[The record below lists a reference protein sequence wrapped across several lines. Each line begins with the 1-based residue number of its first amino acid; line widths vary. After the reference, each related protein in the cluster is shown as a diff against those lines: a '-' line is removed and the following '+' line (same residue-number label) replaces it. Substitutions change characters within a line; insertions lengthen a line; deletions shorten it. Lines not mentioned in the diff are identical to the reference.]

1 MRFKVHG
8 IFLVYC
14 KAFLFVLGNG
24 PPPKKK
30 KKKRER
36 EVMVRL
42 ECVLKMNDEC
52 LRFDEMKLIFKF
64 KKLK

>member
-1 MRFKVHG
+1 M
-8 IFLVYC
+8 VYFWYI
-14 KAFLFVLGNG
+14 ARLFCLYSETD
-24 PPPKKK
+24 PPQKKK
-30 KKKRER
+30 KERERER